1 MFRAD
6 REELAGKRALVT
18 GGTQGVG
25 AAIVSRLA
33 AAGAKVAT
41 AARSERPGSD
51 ASDLL
56 VRADVTTVDGVRA
69 VSRAVLERYRY
80 RCSIAT
86 WGRTTSSRGALWR

>member
-25 AAIVSRLA
+25 AAIVSRLG

-41 AARSERPGSD
+41 AARSERPSTRRVGS
-51 ASDLL
+51 
-56 VRADVTTVDGVRA
+56 VR
-69 VSRAVLERYRY
+69 SRRREHA
-80 RCSIAT
+80 
-86 WGRTTSSRGALWR
+86 